1 MYVNQILTS
10 LGYDFITER
19 TFPDLLSNK
28 GHKLR
33 FDFYVKAKIPFCI
46 EYDGIQHYSPTFG
59 EKQFAQQLENDAL
72 KNQYCQ
78 VNHIPLLRI
87 PYWVSSCEEIK
98 NYINNFI
105 NKEIPALFE

>member
-10 LGYDFITER
+10 LGYDFITEC
-19 TFPDLLSNK
+19 TFSNLLSNK

-33 FDFYVKAKIPFCI
+33 FDFYVKAKTPFCI
-46 EYDGIQHYSPTFG
+46 EYDGIQHYFPTYG
-59 EKQFAQQLENDAL
+59 EEQFAQQLENDEL

-78 VNHIPLLRI
+78 LNHIPLLRI
-87 PYWVSSCEEIK
+87 PYWISSCDEIK
-98 NYINNFI
+98 NYIKDFI